1 MSILQ
6 PFSMTEFSVTCI
18 VPVINETFS
27 LQQTIDML
35 EQQNKADILEYI
47 LAVSDTKTT
56 KESFEVI
63 RGLEL
68 QYGDKIIVHHQKLK
82 FLGGAIREAFE
93 IARGTHTIL
102 MSSDLE
108 TDPNLVKDF
117 IRLGKERPDI
127 IITAT
132 RWKGGGGFEGYNPFK
147 YLLNSVFQ
155 KFFSILYRTH
165 LSDMTYGYRIFPSSL
180 LKQIR
185 WEELKHS
192 FLFETILKPL
202 KLGVK
207 AIEIPCKWEAR
218 KEGVSQNPFL
228 NNFIYFRIGL
238 KVLFLKKEDILI
250 KYIEPQV

>member
-1 MSILQ
+1 MAD
-6 PFSMTEFSVTCI
+6 FSVTCI

-35 EQQNKADILEYI
+35 EQQNSADVLEYI
-47 LAVSDTKTT
+47 LAVSAVKTT
-56 KESFEVI
+56 PESFVVI
-63 RGLEL
+63 ESLQK
-68 QYGDKIIVHHQKLK
+68 QYGNKIVVHRQKLK
-82 FLGGAIREAFE
+82 FLGGAIREAFL
-93 IARGTHTIL
+93 IARGTHTIM

-117 IRLGKERPDI
+117 IKLSKERPEI

-155 KFFSILYRTH
+155 RFFSMLYGTH
-165 LSDMTYGYRIFPSSL
+165 LSDMTYGYRIFPTAL
-180 LKQIR
+180 LKQIQ

-207 AIEIPCKWEAR
+207 AIEIPCRWEAR
-218 KEGVSQNPFL
+218 KEGESQNPFL

-250 KYIEPQV
+250 K

>member
-1 MSILQ
+1 
-6 PFSMTEFSVTCI
+6 
-18 VPVINETFS
+18 
-27 LQQTIDML
+27 ML
-35 EQQNKADILEYI
+35 EQQNSHDILEYI
-47 LAVSDTKTT
+47 LAVSDAKTT
-56 KESFEVI
+56 KESFGVI
-63 RGLEL
+63 AHLQS
-68 QYGDKIIVHHQKLK
+68 QYGEKIRVHHQKLK

-93 IARGTHTIL
+93 LAQGSHTIM

-117 IRLGKERPDI
+117 IRLSKEQPEI

-132 RWKGGGGFEGYNPFK
+132 RWQGGGGFEGYNPLK
-147 YLLNSVFQ
+147 YILNSVFQ
-155 KFFSILYRTH
+155 KFFSLLYRTR
-165 LSDMTYGYRIFPSSL
+165 LSDMTYGYRIFPTAL
-180 LKQIR
+180 LKKIK

-202 KLGVK
+202 KLGVH

-238 KVLFLKKEDILI
+238 KVLFLKKENILI
-250 KYIEPQV
+250 